1 MANQS
6 FQRSIRF
13 TKREWD
19 AVIEAAEK
27 AGVTPGT
34 FVRKAAARAAAE
46 GYDLDESR
54 LTPQLFELFKTTFR
68 GVHVLAYLKRQ
79 ELAERDRLED
89 FERAAEHARSLQ
101 DETLGLD
108 DKAEES

>member
-34 FVRKAAARAAAE
+34 FVRNASARAAGAL
-46 GYDLDESR
+46 DLDEGR
-54 LTPQLFELFKTTFR
+54 LTPELIELFKTIFR

-89 FERAAEHARSLQ
+89 FERAAEHAKSLQ
-101 DETLGLD
+101 DDTLGLD
-108 DKAEES
+108 DEAEES